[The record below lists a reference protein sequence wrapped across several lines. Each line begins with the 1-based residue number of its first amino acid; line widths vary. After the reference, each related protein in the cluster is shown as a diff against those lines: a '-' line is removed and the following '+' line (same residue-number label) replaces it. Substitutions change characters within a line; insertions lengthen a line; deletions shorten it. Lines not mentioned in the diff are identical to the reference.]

1 MASNKNNNGVKSFFE
16 RALDEAIVREHFEA
30 ALKSGKKLRIKY
42 GADPTAPDLHL
53 GHAVVLRKLKELQDL
68 GHQIVFIIGDFTARV
83 GDPTGRLESRPA
95 LSEEEI
101 KNNAKTYFE
110 QMGKILD
117 VKKTEIIYNSEWF
130 SQEGWADVLKL
141 AGKFTVQQILERDDF
156 SRRLKEKRE
165 IFVHE
170 TLYPLMQA
178 YDSVRVKADVEI
190 GGTDQR
196 FNMLAGR
203 DLQRKMNLPEQDV
216 LTVPLLV
223 GIDGVKKMSKSAG
236 NYIALTDGPNAM
248 FGKIMSVPDSL
259 ISHYAEL
266 AAFLPAADLEEI
278 EKNLKAGKNPRD
290 EKIKIAEAVVALY
303 RGEKAGRNAAEEFIK
318 VFSKKEI
325 PAEMPEISTSKNKM
339 NVLDLLSLTGCFSSK
354 SEAKRVVEQKGAEL
368 DGKVLTD
375 WKEEAEF
382 KNGAVLKIGKKRFF
396 KIKIK

>member
-1 MASNKNNNGVKSFFE
+1 MASNKNNDSIKSFFE

-30 ALKSGKKLRIKY
+30 GLKSGKKMRVKY

-68 GHQIVFIIGDFTARV
+68 GHQIIFIIGDFTARV

-110 QMGKILD
+110 QVGKILD

-130 SQEGWADVLKL
+130 SKEGWVDVLKL
-141 AGKFTVQQILERDDF
+141 AGKFTVQQVLERDDF
-156 SRRLKEKRE
+156 SRRLKDGRE

-178 YDSVRVKADVEI
+178 YDSVKVKADVEI
-190 GGTDQR
+190 GGTDQK

-236 NYIALTDGPNAM
+236 NYIALSDDPNAM
-248 FGKIMSVPDSL
+248 FGKIMSIPDSL

-266 AAFLPAADLEEI
+266 AGFLPAEESEEI
-278 EKNLKAGKNPRD
+278 KKNLENGKNPRD
-290 EKIKIAEAVVALY
+290 EKIKIAEAVAALY
-303 RGEKAGRNAAEEFIK
+303 HGEKAGRAAADEFIK
-318 VFSKKEI
+318 VFSRKET
-325 PAEMPEISTSKNKM
+325 PAEMPEIPANKNKM
-339 NVLDLLSLTGCFSSK
+339 NVLDLLALTKCFSSK
-354 SEAKRVVEQKGAEL
+354 SEAKRAMEQRGVEL
-368 DGKVLTD
+368 DGEVLVD
-375 WKEEAEF
+375 WKKEAEF
-382 KNGAVLKIGKKRFF
+382 KTGAVLKIGKRRFF
-396 KIKIK
+396 KIKIS